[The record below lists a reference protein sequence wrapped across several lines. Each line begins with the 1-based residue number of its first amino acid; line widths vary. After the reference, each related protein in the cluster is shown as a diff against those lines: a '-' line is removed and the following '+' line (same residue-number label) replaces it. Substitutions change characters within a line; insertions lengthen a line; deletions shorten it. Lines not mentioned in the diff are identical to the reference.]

1 MPRGFILKKRFGEN
15 FFYLFAYGV
24 NDLSHLVVLT
34 LFATVNV
41 LMIVDASCHLLLLFL
56 SGSSREGEKRRL
68 EIRLRFAGS
77 TRTGKRLISRFMED
91 ITKWRRNF
99 LSLSELEYGWSE
111 FGWKRVHF
119 DIWQSKWVGVMVIE
133 SEIERMQ
140 FTFWLKQSFRGHT
153 VVVS

>member
-1 MPRGFILKKRFGEN
+1 MKKRLGEN

-34 LFATVNV
+34 LFETVNV

-56 SGSSREGEKRRL
+56 SGFSREGEKRRL

-91 ITKWRRNF
+91 ITK
-99 LSLSELEYGWSE
+99 
-111 FGWKRVHF
+111 
-119 DIWQSKWVGVMVIE
+119 
-133 SEIERMQ
+133 
-140 FTFWLKQSFRGHT
+140 
-153 VVVS
+153 